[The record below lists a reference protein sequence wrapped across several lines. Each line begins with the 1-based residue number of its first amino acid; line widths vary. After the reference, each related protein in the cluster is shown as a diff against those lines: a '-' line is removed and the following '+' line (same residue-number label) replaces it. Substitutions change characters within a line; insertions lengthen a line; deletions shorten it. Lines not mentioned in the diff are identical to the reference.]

1 MNAEID
7 PKTVHT
13 VTNTDELAA
22 ALTRIRQADEVAIDT
37 ESDSLFVYYE
47 KVCLIQITA
56 LGESYVIDPLETG
69 NLAPLGEIFADPKV
83 LKIFHAAEYDI
94 MCLKRD
100 YGFTFVNLFDTMQ
113 AARILGR
120 KEVGLGALVE
130 NEFGIH
136 LDKKY
141 QKSNWGIRPL
151 SKEMLK
157 YAVCDTRFLSA
168 LKDRFSAE
176 LEERGLS
183 DLAAED
189 FKRLCRLPAGSSEPI
204 ESVWWKVAGGVELDK
219 QQIAVLQSLCEF
231 REEAARRRDLPPFK
245 VMSGKGLVSIA
256 VENPQNERALRS
268 IKGLGR
274 TVIDRYGK
282 DLLSIN
288 RNSRSSRKKVPMP
301 PIQVHPSNG
310 ILSRRERLKNWR
322 RDTGLEMDL
331 PSDVI
336 LPREL
341 MDTIAETGPETTEQL
356 RELMKDCPARYRRFG
371 DRILSISTNGE
382 RK

>member
-13 VTNTDELAA
+13 VINTEQLAEA
-22 ALTRIRQADEVAIDT
+22 VTRLREADEIAIDT

-56 LGESYVIDPLETG
+56 QGESYVIDALETG
-69 NLAPLGEIFADPKV
+69 NLDPLGEILANPKI

-100 YGFTFVNLFDTMQ
+100 YGFTFSNLFDTMQ

-141 QKSNWGIRPL
+141 QKSNWGVRPI
-151 SKEMLK
+151 SKEMLL

-176 LEERGLS
+176 LEQRGLA

-189 FKRLCRLPAGSSEPI
+189 FRRLCRLPAGSSDPI
-204 ESVWWKVAGGVELDK
+204 EAMWWKVAGGVELDR
-219 QQIAVLQSLCEF
+219 QQIAVLQALCDF
-231 REEAARRRDLPPFK
+231 RETAARRRDLPPYK
-245 VMSGKGLVSIA
+245 IMSGKGLVNIA

-274 TVIDRYGK
+274 AAIERYGK

-288 RNSRSSRKKVPMP
+288 RSSRNSRKKVPMP
-301 PIQVHPSNG
+301 PVQAHPSNG
-310 ILSRRERLKNWR
+310 ILSRRERLKTWR
-322 RDTGLEMDL
+322 RDTGLAMDL

-336 LPREL
+336 LPREI
-341 MDTIAETGPETTEQL
+341 MDAIAETGPETAEQL
-356 RELMKDCPARYRRFG
+356 RELMKDCPVRYERFG
-371 DRILSISTNGE
+371 DRILSISINGE
-382 RK
+382 RN